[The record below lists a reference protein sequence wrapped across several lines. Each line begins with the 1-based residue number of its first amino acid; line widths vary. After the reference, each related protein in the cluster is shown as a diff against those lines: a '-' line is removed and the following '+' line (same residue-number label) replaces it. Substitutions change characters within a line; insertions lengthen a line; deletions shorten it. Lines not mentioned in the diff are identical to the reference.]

1 MLSFVNS
8 FMAWYLKKR
17 IPTME
22 YFFTNGIAVQEQ
34 VFNDLLIEIK
44 KTSFGRD
51 FKLKEV
57 NSIDEFRNS
66 VPLFSY
72 DDIKPYIDR
81 VMHGEQKVLWPGE
94 INWFAKSSGTTI

>member
-1 MLSFVNS
+1 
-8 FMAWYLKKR
+8 
-17 IPTME
+17 ME

-57 NSIDEFRNS
+57 NSIEDHF
-66 VPLFSY
+66 
-72 DDIKPYIDR
+72 
-81 VMHGEQKVLWPGE
+81 
-94 INWFAKSSGTTI
+94 